1 MSVAADS
8 TANVNGFLSRLGH
21 SEGAD
26 YNTIVGGGTFND
38 FSRHP
43 GIVGAHTSAGPS
55 TAAGRYQI
63 TKQTYDRVAPKLGI
77 TDFSP
82 ASQDQIAAHLIA
94 ENGAMPDVVAG
105 NYPAAVK
112 KLGGTWASLPSS
124 PYDQPKRTMD
134 EFMSFPT
141 AALMGRAWLP
151 GASAPGTPP
160 EAAAGPDL
168 NTPRDDSDLIDQHYN
183 AMQDF
188 LDKQKPFDASPMF
201 APLLQRAQDAPTV
214 QPLGAAQ
221 GFAAAFG
228 APQAGTAAV
237 NQNAHDVISSRM
249 SKNDKLMNLHEAL
262 INANMHEAISRQDA
276 GKALGLNRENMKL
289 QSAIAAREEVT
300 RHAQLKEILG
310 IRATDAMSLAQQRA
324 AAAMDRLNQTAHNMI
339 ARMKEMHMPTEKI
352 AAMEQYAKA
361 ALAPL
366 SVTNPEEYGNAEAIA
381 QKTIDHLEKMQQ
393 DYLLSVPDPVAPAG
407 GGETPPKAGSAPIA
421 PKSLLRRTPA
431 ASDSTSDPGGLFN

>member
-1 MSVAADS
+1 MGAAPDS
-8 TANVNGFLSRLGH
+8 TANVNGFLAKLGH

-26 YNTIVGGGTFND
+26 YNTIVGGKTFSD

-43 GIVGAHTSAGPS
+43 DTVGVHTADGPS

-63 TKQTYDRVAPKLGI
+63 TKSTYDNFAPKLGI

-82 ASQDQIAAHLIA
+82 ASQDKLAAHLITV
-94 ENGAMPDVVAG
+94 NGAMPDVVAG
-105 NYPAAVK
+105 NYPAAVN
-112 KLGGTWASLPSS
+112 KLGGVWASLPSS
-124 PYDQPKRTMD
+124 RYGQPKRTMD

-141 AALMGRAWLP
+141 AAPDATVA
-151 GASAPGTPP
+151 ASTA
-160 EAAAGPDL
+160 PDL
-168 NTPRDDSDLIDQHYN
+168 NAARDDSDLIDQHYN

-214 QPLGAAQ
+214 QPFGAAQ

-276 GKALGLNRENMKL
+276 GKALGLNREQMKL
-289 QSAIAAREEVT
+289 QSAIAAREDVT

-310 IRATDAMSLAQQRA
+310 IKATDAADLARQKA
-324 AAAMDRLNQTAHNMI
+324 AYAMDRLNQTAKNLTERMTAMNMP
-339 ARMKEMHMPTEKI
+339 KEQI
-352 AAMEQYAKA
+352 AAMQEYAR
-361 ALAPL
+361 LAISPL
-366 SVTNPEEYGNAEAIA
+366 SVTNPEQYGNAEVLA
-381 QKTIDHLEKMQQ
+381 QKAIDHLEQMWR
-393 DYLLSVPDPVAPAG
+393 DYQLAVPTPKAPAG
-407 GGETPPKAGSAPIA
+407 GGTAPEKPGSAPIVV
-421 PKSLLRRTPA
+421 KSLLKQPAA
-431 ASDSTSDPGGLFN
+431 ASDSTSSDPGGLFNQR